1 MPLITHET
9 LWLSIG
15 MIGQAMF
22 SMRFVVQ
29 WIASEKAKK
38 SIIPN
43 LFWYFSIAGG
53 SLLLAY
59 SVYRQDPI
67 FILGQSMGLFVYLRN
82 LYLIVSDKHAVS
94 A

>member
-1 MPLITHET
+1 MPHFNSET
-9 LWLSIG
+9 FWICIG

-22 SMRFVVQ
+22 SMRFIVQ
-29 WIASEKAKK
+29 WIVSEKAKK

-43 LFWYFSIAGG
+43 LFWYFSVSGG

-59 SVYRQDPI
+59 SLYRQDPI

-82 LYLIVSDKHAVS
+82 LYLIIREKNVVQV
-94 A
+94 